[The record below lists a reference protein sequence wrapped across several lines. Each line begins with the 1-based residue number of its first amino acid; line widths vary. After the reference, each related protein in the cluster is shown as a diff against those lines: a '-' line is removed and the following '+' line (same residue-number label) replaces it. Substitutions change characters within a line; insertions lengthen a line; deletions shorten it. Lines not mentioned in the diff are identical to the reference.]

1 MRDSRFSFFSQLEF
15 FESNTHNLDDR
26 RLNPLFSRAKS
37 SRLARDTTTA
47 PREREREK
55 EKERKKE
62 RPVEY
67 YTPDKGTT
75 TLLMEREKVLREKKR
90 VLSNHK
96 KKKKKIKKRDEF
108 RVFCSQSSFLGHIR
122 FLLLLLGIFSNCC
135 FLSSVKIS
143 LKKKNGR
150 QKRPPKHQL
159 LRLSTGFL
167 RYHPIGRTCVVALS
181 VSFSLSLSF
190 VKGKKKKRKRA
201 DDDDADDVSRNDF
214 VVVLLHGCNEN

>member
-1 MRDSRFSFFSQLEF
+1 MTREE
-15 FESNTHNLDDR
+15 ES
-26 RLNPLFSRAKS
+26 PFQ
-37 SRLARDTTTA
+37 
-47 PREREREK
+47 PQ
-55 EKERKKE
+55 
-62 RPVEY
+62 
-67 YTPDKGTT
+67 
-75 TLLMEREKVLREKKR
+75 
-90 VLSNHK
+90 K
-96 KKKKKIKKRDEF
+96 KKKFKREM
-108 RVFCSQSSFLGHIR
+108 SLGFFVLKALFWDTH
-122 FLLLLLGIFSNCC
+122 FFFFFFFFGIFSNCC

-181 VSFSLSLSF
+181 VSFSLSLFF

>member
-1 MRDSRFSFFSQLEF
+1 
-15 FESNTHNLDDR
+15 
-26 RLNPLFSRAKS
+26 
-37 SRLARDTTTA
+37 
-47 PREREREK
+47 
-55 EKERKKE
+55 
-62 RPVEY
+62 
-67 YTPDKGTT
+67 
-75 TLLMEREKVLREKKR
+75 MEREKLLREKKR

-96 KKKKKIKKRDEF
+96 KKKFKREM
-108 RVFCSQSSFLGHIR
+108 SLG
-122 FLLLLLGIFSNCC
+122 FFVLKALFWDTLDFFFFFLGIFSNCF

-159 LRLSTGFL
+159 RLSTFL
-167 RYHPIGRTCVVALS
+167 RYPIGRTGVVALS

-190 VKGKKKKRKRA
+190 VKGKKKKKRKRA

>member
-1 MRDSRFSFFSQLEF
+1 MTREE
-15 FESNTHNLDDR
+15 ES
-26 RLNPLFSRAKS
+26 PFQ
-37 SRLARDTTTA
+37 
-47 PREREREK
+47 PQ
-55 EKERKKE
+55 
-62 RPVEY
+62 
-67 YTPDKGTT
+67 
-75 TLLMEREKVLREKKR
+75 
-90 VLSNHK
+90 
-96 KKKKKIKKRDEF
+96 KKKKKIQKRDEF
-108 RVFCSQSSFLGHIR
+108 RVFCSQSSFLGHR
-122 FLLLLLGIFSNCC
+122 FLLLGIFSNCF

-159 LRLSTGFL
+159 LRLSTFL
-167 RYHPIGRTCVVALS
+167 RYYPIGRTGVVALS

>member
-67 YTPDKGTT
+67 YTPKGTT

-96 KKKKKIKKRDEF
+96 KKK
-108 RVFCSQSSFLGHIR
+108 
-122 FLLLLLGIFSNCC
+122 N
-135 FLSSVKIS
+135 
-143 LKKKNGR
+143 KKKFKER
-150 QKRPPKHQL
+150 
-159 LRLSTGFL
+159 
-167 RYHPIGRTCVVALS
+167 
-181 VSFSLSLSF
+181 
-190 VKGKKKKRKRA
+190 
-201 DDDDADDVSRNDF
+201 
-214 VVVLLHGCNEN
+214 

>member
-26 RLNPLFSRAKS
+26 RLNPLFSRAS

-67 YTPDKGTT
+67 YTPKGTT

-96 KKKKKIKKRDEF
+96 KKKIQKRDEF
-108 RVFCSQSSFLGHIR
+108 RVFLFSKLFFGTHISS
-122 FLLLLLGIFSNCC
+122 
-135 FLSSVKIS
+135 SSSGGFFQTVVFCLPCKNLS

-159 LRLSTGFL
+159 LRLSTFL
-167 RYHPIGRTCVVALS
+167 RYPIGRTGVVALS